1 MEHINS
7 YKNKKSNSVLFKH
20 KTMDHIDESV
30 EFGLEITGVFK
41 DALTRQANEA
51 IRIYKRNGS
60 EILNSKSEFCHPPTA
75 RVLVEAKTKPIIKP
89 NRLKLVMHSNPT

>member
-7 YKNKKSNSVLFKH
+7 YKNQKPKSVLFKH
-20 KTMDHIDESV
+20 KTMDHIDENV

-51 IRIYKRNGS
+51 IRIYKRNPL
-60 EILNSKSEFCHPPTA
+60 EILNSKSEFSHPPMA
-75 RVLVEAKTKPIIKP
+75 RVLVEAKRKPIIKP
-89 NRLKLVMHSNPT
+89 NRPKSSHAQ

>member
-7 YKNKKSNSVLFKH
+7 YKSKQPKSVLFKH
-20 KTMDHIDESV
+20 KTLEHVDESV

-60 EILNSKSEFCHPPTA
+60 ELLNSKSEFCHPPTA
-75 RVLVEAKTKPIIKP
+75 RVVVENQTKSIIKP
-89 NRLKLVMHSNPT
+89 NRLKQVIYNKPT